1 MAHISVVC
9 FHLISVLL
17 GETIVTFDT
26 GAKFFK
32 PSVDSQAWHS
42 WSFSPI
48 AIFEVSISHSAE
60 AAFGVVY
67 GRDIPRGTYAC
78 DAVFQ
83 KQYCHR

>member
-32 PSVDSQAWHS
+32 PSVDS
-42 WSFSPI
+42 
-48 AIFEVSISHSAE
+48 
-60 AAFGVVY
+60 
-67 GRDIPRGTYAC
+67 
-78 DAVFQ
+78 
-83 KQYCHR
+83 